1 LPSQG
6 NSTTGAQLGAV
17 QGNATWLQLPP
28 SHGFVITGAQLP
40 FSQGLPAIALALA
53 KINTAAAATATITN
67 TFFFIMKGIIFMP
80 TLFIRIFGFLRLS
93 FSFIISPNGLAV
105 AVRWQS
111 TSLSRFQYLSAT
123 DSKRLLW
130 AGFWSTL
137 VILCRANKLS
147 THYL

>member
-93 FSFIISPNGLAV
+93 FSFIISPNV
-105 AVRWQS
+105 
-111 TSLSRFQYLSAT
+111 
-123 DSKRLLW
+123 
-130 AGFWSTL
+130 
-137 VILCRANKLS
+137 
-147 THYL
+147 